1 MPVDSAQLHAQAH
14 LFHLKASPH
23 LVDRQGQGHDAA
35 QQVQSVQAGEQ
46 IKEGVG
52 WVGRQ
57 EVAGGVE
64 LLPRKELPDQE
75 CEGNRPPTIR
85 PSPTPSIRPLR
96 AATCAYCSATLLKIS
111 TPVLNHSTFGAGICA
126 QSATCIRMK

>member
-1 MPVDSAQLHAQAH
+1 MPVDSAQLHAQAD

-23 LVDRQGQGHDAA
+23 FVDRQGQGHEAA

-57 EVAGGVE
+57 EVACGVQ
-64 LLPRKELPDQE
+64 LLPCKELPDQE
-75 CEGNRPPTIR
+75 CTGEEASCSQAVSDVFH
-85 PSPTPSIRPLR
+85 PSPACRNLCVLQR
-96 AATCAYCSATLLKIS
+96 DAAQDQDTR
-111 TPVLNHSTFGAGICA
+111 VE
-126 QSATCIRMK
+126 